1 MITMLEN
8 ISKISPEKEINNL
21 YQLQVE
27 GLKKGWLIYLKMK
40 LSNPPILIIRKKLT
54 NKKVSRAV
62 S

>member
-27 GLKKGWLIYLKMK
+27 GLKKRLANI
-40 LSNPPILIIRKKLT
+40 P
-54 NKKVSRAV
+54 
-62 S
+62 